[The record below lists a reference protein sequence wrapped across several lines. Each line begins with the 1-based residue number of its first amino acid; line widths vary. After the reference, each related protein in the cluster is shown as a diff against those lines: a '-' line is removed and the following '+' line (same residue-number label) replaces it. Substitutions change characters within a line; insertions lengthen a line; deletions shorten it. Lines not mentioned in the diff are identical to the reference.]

1 MLERLASRFLKHLAP
16 LLKAHDSR
24 QEPMAK
30 KELQDKKKS
39 NVTAWLKKADVTER
53 RQTQSQKQ
61 HHGVGC
67 IDPKKCN
74 IAD

>member
-30 KELQDKKKS
+30 KELQDKKMKCDCM
-39 NVTAWLKKADVTER
+39 AKKADVTER